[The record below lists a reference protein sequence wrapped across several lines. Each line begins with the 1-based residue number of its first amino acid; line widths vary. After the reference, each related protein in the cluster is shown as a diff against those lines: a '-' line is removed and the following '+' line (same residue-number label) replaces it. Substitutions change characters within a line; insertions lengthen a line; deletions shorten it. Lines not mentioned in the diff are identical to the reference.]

1 MSTNGTSETT
11 GDNLVYDPTTGS
23 LVNRSEQ
30 QRLEEQKKA
39 EEEAAAAK
47 AQVEAAR
54 AKAESAAEQ
63 ARKDLAKEQMKQM
76 LRDGM
81 PPKLVA
87 KYTGFAE
94 EEVQKVAYVMA
105 LLGDL

>member
-1 MSTNGTSETT
+1 MCA
-11 GDNLVYDPTTGS
+11 P
-23 LVNRSEQ
+23 RAAWW
-30 QRLEEQKKA
+30 A
-39 EEEAAAAK
+39 ECPRAAAK

-94 EEVQKVAYVMA
+94 EEVQKVADVMA